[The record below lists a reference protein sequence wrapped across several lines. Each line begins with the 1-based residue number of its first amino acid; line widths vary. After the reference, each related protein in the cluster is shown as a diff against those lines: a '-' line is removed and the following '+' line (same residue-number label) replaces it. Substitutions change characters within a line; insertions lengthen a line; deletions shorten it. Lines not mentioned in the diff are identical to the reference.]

1 LGKGLTSFDDNG
13 GGNKRFHFMHVV
25 NINGDDNF
33 KRLIKDA
40 VARFIDSGFLELRI
54 GPPQLGRS
62 TSSYYSYG
70 TEVINR
76 SNAYINRSATV
87 LNSVEQFNDIIDAT
101 DFSRD
106 IHTYDPTYERYG
118 VVEFG

>member
-1 LGKGLTSFDDNG
+1 
-13 GGNKRFHFMHVV
+13 MHVV

-62 TSSYYSYG
+62 TSSYYSSGGSWFNMERNFRYG